1 MKNTKYRILAWVLTL
16 GILIQSLLASG
27 LNIVNASV
35 IGSGTVQWSGSL
47 STNINWNDV
56 FPGTAS
62 GTVNGLVVTAR
73 VLPVLNMTI
82 SGSGTIT
89 LWNLSSATA
98 SSGSVNVEI
107 GTNGISGA
115 SVSARSTNGGL
126 QNTASGTMMINSL
139 TTDGFADSYKF
150 VSTTG
155 TADSTAPGFTQSGS
169 YNGEVNTTTAVTV
182 YSSNK
187 PQPLTNVDDFTF
199 TVAAQPNAQT
209 PAGDYKD
216 VVVLTVTGNF

>member
-1 MKNTKYRILAWVLTL
+1 MKNRVLASALTLWVLAQFLL
-16 GILIQSLLASG
+16 GTG
-27 LNIVNASV
+27 FNIANAAV

-47 STNINWNDV
+47 TTNINWNDV

-62 GTVNGLVVTAR
+62 GTVNGIVVTAR

-82 SGSGTIT
+82 SGSGTIA
-89 LWNLSSATA
+89 LGNLSSTTA
-98 SSGSVNVEI
+98 SSGSVNIEI
-107 GTNGISGA
+107 GTNAMNGA
-115 SVSARSTNGGL
+115 SVSAKSTNGGL
-126 QNTASGTMMINSL
+126 QNTASGAMVINSL

-150 VSTTG
+150 VTTTG
-155 TADSTAPGFTQSGS
+155 TADSTAIGFTQSGS
-169 YNGEVNTTTAVTV
+169 YNGEVNTTTAMTV

-199 TVAAQPNAQT
+199 TVAAQTNAQT
-209 PAGDYKD
+209 PAGDYRD